1 MEIILSKDHLAHFPA
16 GEIYDGK
23 LVRPFECPERWDY
36 IVDALNNE
44 GFLNQSNPNDL
55 DEEKLLS
62 VHEKKYVDF
71 LKTCWDQWISSGYT
85 GEAIPTIFPVRGF
98 HQDRIPDD
106 IDGKLGYFA
115 LAAETSITA
124 GTWQAAQAAAAI
136 AQTGQQRISN
146 GASEIF
152 ALCRPPG
159 HHASSN
165 QFGGYCF
172 LNNAA
177 IAAQGMLT
185 DGATKV
191 AILDIDFHHGNGT
204 QSIFYDR
211 DDVLFVSLHGNPND
225 AFPHFLGYV
234 DETGE
239 GQGEGTNLNL
249 PMNRGTE
256 FPAWVDSL
264 EIGLKTIRD
273 YRPDA
278 LVVSLGVDTFK
289 DDPISFFRLTS
300 NNYLTIGQLISGL
313 KLPTLYVMEG
323 GYAVEEIGINT
334 VNVLAGHMNK

>member
-36 IVDALNNE
+36 IVDALNDE
-44 GFLNQSNPNDL
+44 GFLNQSKPNDL
-55 DEEKLLS
+55 DVKKLFA

-106 IDGKLGYFA
+106 IDGKLGYYA

-146 GASEIF
+146 GASETF

-172 LNNAA
+172 LNC
-177 IAAQGMLT
+177 LLYT
-185 DGATKV
+185 
-191 AILDIDFHHGNGT
+191 
-204 QSIFYDR
+204 SPSPR
-211 DDVLFVSLHGNPND
+211 D
-225 AFPHFLGYV
+225 
-234 DETGE
+234 
-239 GQGEGTNLNL
+239 
-249 PMNRGTE
+249 
-256 FPAWVDSL
+256 
-264 EIGLKTIRD
+264 
-273 YRPDA
+273 
-278 LVVSLGVDTFK
+278 
-289 DDPISFFRLTS
+289 
-300 NNYLTIGQLISGL
+300 
-313 KLPTLYVMEG
+313 
-323 GYAVEEIGINT
+323 
-334 VNVLAGHMNK
+334 

>member
-1 MEIILSKDHLAHFPA
+1 MCI
-16 GEIYDGK
+16 
-23 LVRPFECPERWDY
+23 R
-36 IVDALNNE
+36 
-44 GFLNQSNPNDL
+44 
-55 DEEKLLS
+55 
-62 VHEKKYVDF
+62 
-71 LKTCWDQWISSGYT
+71 
-85 GEAIPTIFPVRGF
+85 
-98 HQDRIPDD
+98 DR
-106 IDGKLGYFA
+106 
-115 LAAETSITA
+115 
-124 GTWQAAQAAAAI
+124 
-136 AQTGQQRISN
+136 TGQQRISN
-146 GASEIF
+146 GASETF

-239 GQGEGTNLNL
+239 GKGEGTNFNL

-264 EIGLKTIRD
+264 ETSFKIIRN

-300 NNYLTIGQLISGL
+300 NNYLTIGQLIAGL